1 MYYSWHEIHGH
12 LMRDSS
18 TLGFHTAFD
27 AIRRQH
33 PALTR
38 FHDPAGLLD
47 ALHHGTATADEK
59 NALLRALI
67 EVVQDKG
74 TTADC
79 ALTLMLLALWP
90 GLDAVFTR
98 SRWRDGGSASELSS
112 EVLTRATE
120 AIRCLDLNRVNRIAA
135 TILQNIERDLIRARR
150 REVAAQKL
158 HVAFDLSDAAAD
170 PVASEPQA
178 SPNRLHRDLVRLVG
192 ADSTLVMRVAVDGA
206 SQGEVA
212 AELGLTA
219 AAARKRYQRALRRAR
234 EKLFSAAA

>member
-1 MYYSWHEIHGH
+1 MSNSWHEIHDH
-12 LMRDSS
+12 LMHDSS
-18 TLGFHTAFD
+18 TLGFQHGFN
-27 AIRRQH
+27 AIRSEH
-33 PALTR
+33 PALSR

-47 ALHHGTATADEK
+47 ALHHSAATADEK

-67 EVVQDKG
+67 EAAQGDS
-74 TTADC
+74 TAADC

-90 GLDAVFTR
+90 GLDAVYR
-98 SRWRDGGSASELSS
+98 RAMCSQVGSVGEVSS
-112 EVLTRATE
+112 EVLARATE

-150 REVAAQKL
+150 REAAVQKL
-158 HVAFDLSDAAAD
+158 HVAFDVSDVAAANQ
-170 PVASEPQA
+170 VASEPAA
-178 SPNRLHRDLVRLVG
+178 SPERLHRDLVRLVG

-234 EKLFSAAA
+234 ETLSEAA

>member
-1 MYYSWHEIHGH
+1 MYYSWHEIHDH

-18 TLGFHTAFD
+18 TLGFQNGFN
-27 AIRRQH
+27 AIRSEQ
-33 PALTR
+33 PVLTR

-47 ALHHGTATADEK
+47 ALHHSASSTDEK

-67 EVVQDKG
+67 EATQGDG
-74 TTADC
+74 TAADC
-79 ALTLMLLALWP
+79 AVTLMLLALWP
-90 GLDAVFTR
+90 GLDAIFR
-98 SRWRDGGSASELSS
+98 RAMCRRLGSAGEVSY
-112 EVLTRATE
+112 EVLARATE

-150 REVAAQKL
+150 REFAVQKL

-178 SPNRLHRDLVRLVG
+178 SPDRLHRDLVRLVG

-234 EKLFSAAA
+234 EKLSDAA

>member
-1 MYYSWHEIHGH
+1 MSNSWHEIYEH
-12 LMRDSS
+12 LMHDSS
-18 TLGFHTAFD
+18 TLGFRHGFD
-27 AIRRQH
+27 AIRSNH
-33 PALTR
+33 AALTR

-47 ALHHGTATADEK
+47 VLHHSAATADEK

-67 EVVQDKG
+67 EAAQDDG

-90 GLDAVFTR
+90 GLDAIFRRAMCR
-98 SRWRDGGSASELSS
+98 SVGSVGEVSS
-112 EVLTRATE
+112 EVLARATE

-150 REVAAQKL
+150 RELAVQKL
-158 HVAFDLSDAAAD
+158 HVAYDVSDAAAD
-170 PVASEPQA
+170 PVAAEPAA
-178 SPNRLHRDLVRLVG
+178 SPEWLHRDLVRLVG

-212 AELGLTA
+212 AEFGLTA
-219 AAARKRYQRALRRAR
+219 VAARKRYQRALRRAR
-234 EKLFSAAA
+234 EKLSEAA